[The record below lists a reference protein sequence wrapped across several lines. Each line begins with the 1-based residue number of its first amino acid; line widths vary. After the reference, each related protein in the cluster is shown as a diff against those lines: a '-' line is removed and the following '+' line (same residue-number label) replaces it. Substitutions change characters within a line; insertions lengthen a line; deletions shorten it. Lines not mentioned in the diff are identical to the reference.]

1 MKFTAN
7 DLYRAA
13 MIGDRAKL
21 EYIENGVLQE
31 SVVEMM
37 GIDSTHLL
45 FRKGMYSGRQEIA
58 LKDIQSIERIGS
70 SPENMAERV
79 AMFLKQKQNT
89 MRDKKNGLNL
99 WKRFGNDLE
108 TLKRLVEQFTGCSEL
123 LAFFSNNSALS
134 GDIKRQPMAEI
145 ERQIESVRPSLG
157 EELSSFAECMIAL
170 AKRDIVKAMKAYLN
184 VMGDTIDASFVRKYA
199 AKLAI
204 VSVQLS
210 GNLKNDCAFIYWID
224 QLLDVDPAQVIND
237 EAIWLNY
244 LSKCVTFQHFK
255 PLCEVLRIIE
265 KKEVV
270 FDALAFVMALNEQP
284 IQACQALDC
293 IENAYGANYSAGQL
307 LFQLVDDEHSYCVRY
322 ADRVRCLIAEK
333 KIGKE
338 NVGYI
343 YDYVRIRRFAH
354 IVNGCLVSYFVNA
367 ADIDSR
373 LLDYMN
379 DCLIHGL
386 DYEPDMVFF
395 TPQVGGVATNVE
407 R

>member
-1 MKFTAN
+1 MRFTAN

-13 MIGDRAKL
+13 MIGDRAKI
-21 EYIENGVLQE
+21 EYFENGILHE
-31 SVVEMM
+31 AVVEMM
-37 GIDSTHLL
+37 GIDSSHLL
-45 FRKGMYSGRQEIA
+45 FRKGMFSDRQEIA

-70 SPENMAERV
+70 SSENMAERV
-79 AMFLKQKQNT
+79 DRFLKQKQSR
-89 MRDKKNGLNL
+89 MRDKKNGMYL
-99 WKRFGNDLE
+99 WKRFSDDLE
-108 TLKRLVEQFTGCSEL
+108 LLKGHIEQSAGFNEL
-123 LAFFSNNSALS
+123 HAFFSSNSAMS
-134 GDIKRQPMAEI
+134 GDIKRQPMDEI
-145 ERQIESVRPSLG
+145 DRQIKQARLSLG
-157 EELSSFAECMIAL
+157 EELSVFAECIIAL
-170 AKRDIVKAMKAYLN
+170 AKRDILTAMKVYLN
-184 VMGDTIDASFVRKYA
+184 VMGDTFDTDFIRKYA

-204 VSVQLS
+204 ASVQLS
-210 GNLKNDCAFIYWID
+210 GNLNNDCAFIYWID
-224 QLLDVDPAQVIND
+224 RLLDVDPTQVIKD

-255 PLCEVLRIIE
+255 PLCEILHAID
-265 KKEVV
+265 KKEVA
-270 FDALAFVMALNEQP
+270 FEALAFVMALNEQP
-284 IQACQALDC
+284 VQACQALDC
-293 IENAYGANYSAGQL
+293 LKNAYGANYSVGQL

-322 ADRVRCLIAEK
+322 ADRVSCLISEK
-333 KIGKE
+333 QIGKE

-379 DCLIHGL
+379 DCLVHGL

-395 TPQVGGVATNVE
+395 TPQDGGVATNVE